1 MAKIHETGEVV
12 AEATTG
18 RTVYVVK
25 NMDVGNRDYP
35 LTGGGTLYLP
45 MKKKGVAWPEIKG
58 SQISAALRKAEAT
71 GHVKI
76 TKKEVK

>member
-1 MAKIHETGEVV
+1 MAKIQEAGEVV
-12 AEATTG
+12 VEATAE
-18 RTVYVVK
+18 TVYVVK
-25 NMDVGNRDYP
+25 NMDVGNRDYQ

-71 GHVKI
+71 GHVQI

>member
-1 MAKIHETGEVV
+1 
-12 AEATTG
+12 
-18 RTVYVVK
+18 
-25 NMDVGNRDYP
+25 MDVGNRDYP
-35 LTGGGTLYLP
+35 LAGGGTLYLP

-76 TKKEVK
+76 TRKEVK

>member
-1 MAKIHETGEVV
+1 MAKIQETGEVV
-12 AEATTG
+12 AEVTTG

-35 LTGGGTLYLP
+35 LAGGGTLYLP
-45 MKKKGVAWPEIKG
+45 MKKKNVAWPEIKG
-58 SQISAALRKAEAT
+58 AQISAALRKAEAT
-71 GHVKI
+71 GHVQI

>member
-1 MAKIHETGEVV
+1 MAKIQEAGEVV
-12 AEATTG
+12 VEATAK
-18 RTVYVVK
+18 TVYVVK

-76 TKKEVK
+76 TRKEVK